1 MSEFQIVSDFKPS
14 GDQPQAIE
22 KLTKGVFDGYKY
34 QTLLGITGSGKTFTM
49 ANVIQNAQKPALV
62 ISHNKTLAA
71 QLYSE
76 FKEFFPH
83 NAVHYFV
90 SFYDYYQPE
99 AYIPQTDTF
108 IEKDV
113 KINEE
118 ITRLR
123 LAATSSLMSRSDVII
138 VASVSC
144 IYGLGSPEE
153 YREQT
158 LNLKK
163 NQIISRNKILR
174 KLVDIRYERNNIDV
188 APGNFRARGDVI
200 DIFPA
205 YAETIFRVE
214 LFGEQVDRITEIK
227 PLTGEILREPDE
239 IFVYPAK
246 HFMTSD
252 EIFEQALIN
261 IEKELQERI
270 EFFTSRNK
278 LLEAQRIEMRTNF
291 DLEIMRETGFCLG
304 IENYSRHLSGLAP
317 GEPPYTLLNFYP
329 DDYLLFID
337 ESHVTLPQLRGM
349 YLGDRSR
356 KVNLVEYGFRLPS
369 ATDNRPLRFDEFQK
383 RINQLVFVSATP
395 AQQEMEMS
403 QQVVEQ
409 IIRPTGLVDPQ
420 VTVRPT
426 EGQIDDLIGAINER
440 VKKNQRVLVT
450 TLTKR
455 MSEDLSEYLREM
467 GVKARYLHSEIKTL
481 ERTQILKEL
490 REGEFDVLVG
500 INLMREGLDLPEVS
514 LVAILDADNQGFLR
528 SETAMI
534 QIAGRAA
541 RNIDGA
547 VIMYASQITP
557 AMDAV
562 IKETNRRREAQLA
575 YNKEHGITPATIEK
589 AVRNLI
595 ETISAKEVDEEA
607 VEEKV
612 SIDALMSQ
620 EEVSRIIAELEKDMQ
635 EAAEKLEFEKAA
647 AIRDQIA
654 DLKAVLNAD

>member
-1 MSEFQIVSDFKPS
+1 MPEFQLVSDFAPS

-22 KLTKGVFDGYKY
+22 KLTEGLNKGYKF

-49 ANVIQNAQKPALV
+49 ANAIANVQKPTLV

-76 FKEFFPH
+76 FREFFPH

-99 AYIPQTDTF
+99 AYIPQTDTY

-113 KINEE
+113 KINDE
-118 ITRLR
+118 INRLR
-123 LAATSSLMSRSDVII
+123 LSATSALMSRQDVIV

-153 YREQT
+153 Y
-158 LNLKK
+158 K
-163 NQIISRNKILR
+163 NQSVTLRKGEVTTRNKILR
-174 KLVDIRYERNNIDV
+174 ALVDIRYERNDIDL
-188 APGNFRARGDVI
+188 ARGNFRARGDVVE
-200 DIFPA
+200 IFPA
-205 YAETIFRVE
+205 YANTAFRVE
-214 LFGEQVDRITEIK
+214 LFGDEIDRITEINT
-227 PLTGEILREPDE
+227 LTGEIISQPDE
-239 IFVYPAK
+239 ICIYPAK

-270 EFFTSRNK
+270 EYFASRNK

-291 DLEIMRETGFCLG
+291 DLEMMREIGYCLG
-304 IENYSRHLSGLAP
+304 IENYSRHLAGLRP
-317 GEPPYTLLNFYP
+317 GEPPYTLLDFYP
-329 DDYLLFID
+329 DDFLLFID

-356 KVNLVEYGFRLPS
+356 KGTLVEYGFRLLS
-369 ATDNRPLRFDEFQK
+369 AMDNRPLRFDEFEQ
-383 RINQLVFVSATP
+383 RVNQLVFVSATP
-395 AQQEMEMS
+395 AREEIEMS

-409 IIRPTGLVDPQ
+409 IIRPTGLVDPE
-420 VTVRPT
+420 VYVRPT
-426 EGQIDDLIGAINER
+426 EGQIDDIIGEINGR

-455 MSEDLSEYLREM
+455 MAEDLSEYLREM
-467 GVKARYLHSEIKTL
+467 GIKARYLHSEIHTI
-481 ERTQILKEL
+481 ERAEILRDL
-490 REGEFDVLVG
+490 RDGKFDVLVG

-514 LVAILDADNQGFLR
+514 LVVILDADSQGFLR

-541 RNIDGA
+541 RNVDGA
-547 VIMYASQITP
+547 VIMYANNITP
-557 AMDAV
+557 SMESV
-562 IKETNRRREAQLA
+562 IKETNRRRSAQLE
-575 YNKEHGITPATIEK
+575 YNQEHGITPVTIEK
-589 AVRNLI
+589 AVRDLI
-595 ETISAKEVDEEA
+595 EIESAREEEEEFAEIDVD
-607 VEEKV
+607 
-612 SIDALMSQ
+612 SIMSQ
-620 EEVSRIIAELEKDMQ
+620 EEAIKIIFELEQDMR
-635 EAAEKLEFEKAA
+635 EAAERLEFEKAA

-654 DLKAVLNAD
+654 ELKEAMSLAQ

>member
-1 MSEFQIVSDFKPS
+1 MPDFQIVSDFQPS

-22 KLTKGVFDGYKY
+22 KLTKGLFDGYKH

-49 ANVIQNAQKPALV
+49 ANVIANFQKPTLV

-118 ITRLR
+118 ISRWR
-123 LAATSSLMSRSDVII
+123 LAATSALMSRNDVII

-153 YREQT
+153 YKSQSVKLE
-158 LNLKK
+158 KG
-163 NQIISRNKILR
+163 QITTRNKILR
-174 KLVDIRYERNNIDV
+174 FLVDIRYERNNIDL

-200 DIFPA
+200 EVFPA
-205 YAETIFRVE
+205 YGNTAFRIE
-214 LFGEQVDRITEIK
+214 MFGDEIDRISEINT
-227 PLTGEILREPDE
+227 LTGEIISEPEE
-239 IFVYPAK
+239 IMIFPAK

-252 EIFEQALIN
+252 EIFDQAMIN

-270 EFFTSRNK
+270 DFFNSRNK
-278 LLEAQRIEMRTNF
+278 LLEAQRVEMRTNF
-291 DLEIMRETGFCLG
+291 DLEMMRETGFCLG
-304 IENYSRHLSGLAP
+304 IENYSRHLSGLDP
-317 GEPPYTLLNFYP
+317 GQPPYTLLDFYP
-329 DDYLLFID
+329 DDFLLFID

-356 KVNLVEYGFRLPS
+356 KENLVEYGFRLPS
-369 ATDNRPLRFDEFQK
+369 AMDNRPLRFDEFQN
-383 RINQLVFVSATP
+383 RINQLIFVSATP
-395 AQQEMEMS
+395 AQQEIQMS

-409 IIRPTGLVDPQ
+409 IIRPTGLIDPKI
-420 VTVRPT
+420 TVKPT
-426 EGQIDDLIGAINER
+426 EGQIDDLIGEINER

-455 MSEDLSEYLREM
+455 MAEDLSEYLRGM
-467 GVKARYLHSEIKTL
+467 GIKARYLHSEINTI
-481 ERTQILKEL
+481 ERAQILREL

-534 QIAGRAA
+534 QISGRAA
-541 RNIDGA
+541 RNVDGA
-547 VIMYASQITP
+547 VIMYANEITP

-562 IKETNRRREAQLA
+562 IKETNRRREAQIA

-589 AVRNLI
+589 AVKDLIESASTKERKEKEEKIDI
-595 ETISAKEVDEEA
+595 ETIMSHEEA
-607 VEEKV
+607 
-612 SIDALMSQ
+612 
-620 EEVSRIIAELEKDMQ
+620 SRIIAELEQ
-635 EAAEKLEFEKAA
+635 EMREASKKLEFERAA

-654 DLKAVLNAD
+654 ELKEALGV

>member
-1 MSEFQIVSDFKPS
+1 MPDFQIVSDFQPS

-22 KLTKGVFDGYKY
+22 KLTKGLFDGYKH

-49 ANVIQNAQKPALV
+49 ANVIANFQKPTLV

-118 ITRLR
+118 ISRWR
-123 LAATSSLMSRSDVII
+123 LAATSALMSRNDVII

-153 YREQT
+153 YKSQSVKLE
-158 LNLKK
+158 KG
-163 NQIISRNKILR
+163 QITTRNKILR
-174 KLVDIRYERNNIDV
+174 FLVDIRYERNNIDL

-200 DIFPA
+200 EVFPA
-205 YAETIFRVE
+205 YGNTAFRIE
-214 LFGEQVDRITEIK
+214 MFGDEIDRISEINT
-227 PLTGEILREPDE
+227 LTGEIISEPEE
-239 IFVYPAK
+239 IMIFPAK

-252 EIFEQALIN
+252 EIFDQAMIN

-270 EFFTSRNK
+270 DFFNSRNK
-278 LLEAQRIEMRTNF
+278 LLEAQRVEMRTNF
-291 DLEIMRETGFCLG
+291 DLEMMRETGFCLG
-304 IENYSRHLSGLAP
+304 IENYSRHLSGLDP
-317 GEPPYTLLNFYP
+317 GQPPYTLLDFYP
-329 DDYLLFID
+329 DDFLLFID

-356 KVNLVEYGFRLPS
+356 KENLVEYGFRLPS
-369 ATDNRPLRFDEFQK
+369 AMDNRPLRFDEFQN
-383 RINQLVFVSATP
+383 RINQLIFVSATP
-395 AQQEMEMS
+395 AQQEIQMS

-409 IIRPTGLVDPQ
+409 IIRPTGLIDPKI
-420 VTVRPT
+420 TVKPT
-426 EGQIDDLIGAINER
+426 EGQIDDLIGEINER

-455 MSEDLSEYLREM
+455 MAEDLSEYLRGM
-467 GVKARYLHSEIKTL
+467 GIKARYLHSEINTI
-481 ERTQILKEL
+481 ERAQILREL

-534 QIAGRAA
+534 QISGRAA
-541 RNIDGA
+541 RNVDGA
-547 VIMYASQITP
+547 VIMYANEITP

-562 IKETNRRREAQLA
+562 IKETNRRREAQIA
-575 YNKEHGITPATIEK
+575 YNKE
-589 AVRNLI
+589 
-595 ETISAKEVDEEA
+595 
-607 VEEKV
+607 
-612 SIDALMSQ
+612 
-620 EEVSRIIAELEKDMQ
+620 
-635 EAAEKLEFEKAA
+635 
-647 AIRDQIA
+647 
-654 DLKAVLNAD
+654 